1 MAYDEGLA
9 DRVRSILEGR
19 GTLLGTSLRE
29 QKMFGGLIFLLNG
42 HMCCG
47 VRNTELLLRL
57 SPEGAGEALRRPH
70 TRPLDP
76 TGRRVRSLIFVSEHG
91 TDLDQALEEWI
102 EIAVAFVRTLPP
114 KGEGSRAG
122 RTKRQS

>member
-1 MAYDEGLA
+1 
-9 DRVRSILEGR
+9 
-19 GTLLGTSLRE
+19 
-29 QKMFGGLIFLLNG
+29 
-42 HMCCG
+42 MCCG

-76 TGRRVRSLIFVSEHG
+76 TGRRVRSLIFVNEQG
-91 TDLDQALEEWI
+91 TDLDQALEAWI

-114 KGEGSRAG
+114 KKCGPGANRKKRRPAG
-122 RTKRQS
+122 LIPPGV